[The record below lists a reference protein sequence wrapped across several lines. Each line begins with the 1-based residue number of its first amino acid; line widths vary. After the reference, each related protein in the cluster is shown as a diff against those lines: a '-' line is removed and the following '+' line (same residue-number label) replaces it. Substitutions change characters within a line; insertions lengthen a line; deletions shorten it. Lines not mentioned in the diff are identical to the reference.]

1 MSETIP
7 DWPRIEAQV
16 RADGS
21 GEVMING
28 TSYPVAAADVP
39 AARSAVLKMAAE
51 TASQIDRPVRVA
63 STDPT
68 GFWPLI
74 VHQDGRAEPDP
85 RAGAVPS
92 VGEPVA
98 ETGPTFTPAPAPSP
112 SAVAAPA
119 SGLRAE
125 AERPVSRRELRQS
138 FLRTEQVEAPATK
151 GVRGLLTRVGLRT
164 APSAAER
171 AYRADVTAVSQH
183 WPGVRTIAVVNGK
196 GGASKTPTTA
206 LLSAVFARHSGV
218 ATIAWDNNETRGTLG
233 WRTEQ
238 GAHTATI
245 FDLLPRV
252 DDLLAPSAKAGDIS
266 HYVHHQA
273 ADKYDVL
280 RSNPQLLSSEQR
292 ISSVDVDRTY
302 DTLTRYYRLLFVDS
316 GNDESAG
323 HWLRMIDKAD
333 AIVVSTIAK
342 PEHAEAGALLLEAL
356 AERNEWSARL
366 AQQAVVIVSQA
377 REKDTDPSAADIA
390 KGFEGWVREVV
401 TIPYDRAMVENVLHY
416 DSLAPSTQRAWLRAG
431 AALASG
437 L

>member
-16 RADGS
+16 RSDGS

-28 TSYPVAAADVP
+28 TSYPVTAGDMSS
-39 AARSAVLKMAAE
+39 ARSAVLRMAAE
-51 TASQIDRPVRVA
+51 TASQVSRAVRVA

-74 VHQDGRAEPDP
+74 VHPDGRVEPDP
-85 RAGAVPS
+85 RTGAVP
-92 VGEPVA
+92 
-98 ETGPTFTPAPAPSP
+98 
-112 SAVAAPA
+112 AAPEPLVEEPPTPPPA
-119 SGLRAE
+119 SSTEAGDPLGVEAA

-138 FLRTEQVEAPATK
+138 FLRTEQVEPPATK
-151 GVRGLLTRVGLRT
+151 GVRGLLTRVGVRT

-171 AYRADVTAVSQH
+171 AYRADVRAVSQH
-183 WPGVRTIAVVNGK
+183 WPGVRTIAIVNGK

-238 GAHTATI
+238 AAHSATI
-245 FDLLPRV
+245 LDLLPRV

-280 RSNPQLLSSEQR
+280 RSNPRLLSSEQR
-292 ISSVDVDRTY
+292 ITSIDVDRTY

-377 REKDTDPSAADIA
+377 REKDADPSAAEIA
-390 KGFEGWVREVV
+390 KGFQGWVREVV
-401 TIPYDRAMVENVLHY
+401 TIPFDPAMVENVLHY